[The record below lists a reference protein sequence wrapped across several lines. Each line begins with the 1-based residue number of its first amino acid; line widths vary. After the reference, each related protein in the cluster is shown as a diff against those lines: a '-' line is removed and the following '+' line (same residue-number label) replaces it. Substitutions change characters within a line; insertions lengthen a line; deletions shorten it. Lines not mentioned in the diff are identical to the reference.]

1 MNYLRITL
9 LFTLLFSI
17 TFANPINIYSYQ
29 KNIQDAKKALTNKN
43 QKSNIKLIYK
53 GNVKNAQTL
62 LLEINEK
69 NISDVKL
76 TFKDLNLPFYKNKL
90 KKDYFYALVP
100 ISYYQKIGNYKVII
114 SYLKNNKREFTSAE
128 IRITDGKYK
137 SEKIKVQGSKV
148 NLNKSDKTR
157 TQNEYKE
164 AMQIYRTKTKEM
176 LWSDDFMMPMNS
188 RVTSAFGTKRVYNN
202 QLKSF
207 HSGIDFKAKIGT
219 KIVASNDGIVRL
231 AKNRFYAGN
240 SVIIDHGQGIFTC
253 YYHLSKIVVKKN
265 QRIKKGELLGLSGD
279 TGRITGPHL
288 HFATRVNG
296 YLVEP
301 KNLIGLLNSLNN

>member
-1 MNYLRITL
+1 MNYLKITL
-9 LFTLLFSI
+9 LFTLFFSI
-17 TFANPINIYSYQ
+17 AFANPINIYPYQ
-29 KNIQDAKKALTNKN
+29 KNIQDAKKTLTSKS
-43 QKSNIKLIYK
+43 QKSKIKLIYK
-53 GNVKNAQTL
+53 GNVKNAQTV

-148 NLNKSDKTR
+148 NLNKRDKTR

-164 AMQIYRTKTKEM
+164 AMKIYRTKTQKM
-176 LWSDDFMMPMNS
+176 LWSDDFIMPMNS

-219 KIVASNDGIVRL
+219 EIVASNDGIVRL

-240 SVIIDHGQGIFTC
+240 SVIVDHGQGIYTC
-253 YYHLSKIVVKKN
+253 YYHLSKIMVKEN